1 MVMELK
7 DFIRKDILASA
18 KILLETE
25 QDGKHFALGV
35 IDYMICQ
42 VGRSYWRRSS
52 MKTVKNIYVIFWGN
66 TDVKENMGI
75 SPVLTPAGQ
84 VAKMNTAFKTYFDM
98 IKVSGS
104 LTFTK

>member
-1 MVMELK
+1 MELK
-7 DFIRKDILASA
+7 DFNRKDILAGA
-18 KILLETE
+18 KILVETE

-75 SPVLTPAGQ
+75 TPVLTASGQ
-84 VAKMNTAFKTYFDM
+84 VAKMNTAYKTYFDM
-98 IKVSGS
+98 IRVSDS
-104 LTFTK
+104 MTFKK

>member
-1 MVMELK
+1 MELK
-7 DFIRKDILASA
+7 DFNRKDVLANA
-18 KILLETE
+18 KILVETE

-35 IDYMICQ
+35 IDYMICH

-75 SPVLTPAGQ
+75 TPVLTSSGQ
-84 VAKMNTAFKTYFDM
+84 VAKINTAYKTYFDM
-98 IKVSGS
+98 IRVSKEM
-104 LTFTK
+104 TFKK

>member
-1 MVMELK
+1 MELK
-7 DFIRKDILASA
+7 DFNRKDILAGA
-18 KILLETE
+18 KILVETE

-35 IDYMICQ
+35 IDYMIYH

-75 SPVLTPAGQ
+75 TPVLTPSGQ
-84 VAKMNTAFKTYFDM
+84 VAKQNTAYKTYFDM
-98 IKVSGS
+98 IRVSDS
-104 LTFTK
+104 MTFNK

>member
-1 MVMELK
+1 MELK
-7 DFIRKDILASA
+7 DFKRNDILAGA
-18 KILLETE
+18 KILVETE

-75 SPVLTPAGQ
+75 TPVLTPAGQ
-84 VAKMNTAFKTYFDM
+84 VAKQNTAFKTYFDM
-98 IKVSGS
+98 IRVSS
-104 LTFTK
+104 SMSFKQ

>member
-1 MVMELK
+1 MELK
-7 DFIRKDILASA
+7 DFKRNDILAGA

-75 SPVLTPAGQ
+75 TPVLTPAGQ
-84 VAKMNTAFKTYFDM
+84 AAKQNTAFKTYFDM
-98 IKVSGS
+98 IRVSDS
-104 LTFTK
+104 MSFKQ

>member
-1 MVMELK
+1 MELK
-7 DFIRKDILASA
+7 DFNRKDILAGA
-18 KILLETE
+18 KILVETE

-35 IDYMICQ
+35 IDYMICH

-75 SPVLTPAGQ
+75 TPVLTPSGQ
-84 VAKMNTAFKTYFDM
+84 VAKMNTAYKSYFDM
-98 IKVSGS
+98 IRVSNS
-104 LTFTK
+104 MTFKK

>member
-1 MVMELK
+1 MELE
-7 DFIRKDILASA
+7 DFNRKDVLAKA

-25 QDGKHFALGV
+25 QDGKHFAIGV
-35 IDYMICQ
+35 IDHMICQ

-75 SPVLTPAGQ
+75 TPVLTPAGQ
-84 VAKMNTAFKTYFDM
+84 VAKQNTAFKTYFDM
-98 IKVSGS
+98 IKVSGGM
-104 LTFTK
+104 TFKN